1 MSDFPPEILKITRYK
16 VFQPQ
21 YSAHWIQRL
30 ASVERVEVATDSAAA
45 NSNVFWLKFSS
56 YNHKILDI
64 AASK

>member
-30 ASVERVEVATDSAAA
+30 ASVTGVGVAIDSAE
-45 NSNVFWLKFSS
+45 VTIFM
-56 YNHKILDI
+56 
-64 AASK
+64 